1 MGAVK
6 TMAKDLVRTRNYQT
20 KFIEMRSHL
29 QGAALKLE
37 TVRSHEAMATAM
49 KSVTKVRYCVPARAC
64 RDGSTDRPTDVT
76 DVWTQPPLPSPP
88 PTFHFIS
95 SW

>member
-1 MGAVK
+1 MLTHPSLFSPSPLSSFLQKKLIADIKKYAKENQMGAVK

-37 TVRSHEAMATAM
+37 TVRSHEAMASAM
-49 KSVTKVRYCVPARAC
+49 KSVTKVRTTAELSA
-64 RDGSTDRPTDVT
+64 
-76 DVWTQPPLPSPP
+76 
-88 PTFHFIS
+88 
-95 SW
+95 